1 MVTSILASYRGFD
14 TFGETVVIYTAG
26 IAVLVL
32 LYDKVSNSSKK
43 NSRKNK

>member
-1 MVTSILASYRGFD
+1 MVTSILASYRGYD

-32 LYDKVSNSSKK
+32 LYDTVTNPSKVKTG
-43 NSRKNK
+43 KNK